1 MAANREIL
9 EALTSGIQSEL
20 ASYFFYVEAI
30 KKTEDPDFRS
40 VLEEL
45 AGEEKKHFQM
55 LEKQY
60 DSMVKSEMWISTADI
75 LKGEGLPEIAANM
88 ADGHKELIESI
99 KNLKT
104 KREILDMA
112 LKLEE
117 SARDLFKKLADES
130 DSETARKMFEHLA
143 GFEEGHV
150 KLVNDMIANL
160 DD

>member
-20 ASYFFYVEAI
+20 ASYFFYVEAVKI
-30 KKTEDPDFRS
+30 TDDQDLKS
-40 VLEEL
+40 ILEEL
-45 AGEEKKHFQM
+45 ALEEKKHFQM
-55 LEKQY
+55 LEGQY
-60 DSMVKSEMWISTADI
+60 DSQVKSEMWISTADI
-75 LKGEGLPEIAANM
+75 LKQDGLPEIEANM
-88 ADGHKELIESI
+88 ADSHKELIENI

-117 SARDLFKKLADES
+117 DARDLFKKLAGES
-130 DSETARKMFEHLA
+130 DSAEARKMFEHLA

-150 KLVNDMIANL
+150 KLVNDLIGKLEN
-160 DD
+160 